1 MIPRG
6 PTNPTGP
13 SSGGAQVFTD
23 TADHEFIQRRLALT
37 YGIFCAI
44 VGGFL
49 VLSIVMTGI
58 LVPHRFW
65 ELNLS
70 LMRVLHV
77 TSVVMLGAA
86 VWFCR
91 GKLRSRSLLAAF
103 DLFGLFEI
111 MTLSSFIIAFAPAG
125 GRAELIGAVIFVF
138 TVTLRAAL
146 VPSPPKWTVL
156 VSAIAAIP
164 VPFGAH
170 FAAERDPTWQVEL
183 FPRAAAVVF
192 VSGWC
197 VAGTIA
203 AFAISRVVY
212 GLRAEVKSATRLGQ
226 YTLEDKI
233 GEGGMGEVYRA
244 RHALLRR
251 PTAVKLLSPERA
263 GAASV
268 KRFERE
274 VQLTSKL
281 THPNTIAIFDYG
293 HTRDGVFYYA
303 MELLDGL
310 SLHDL
315 CDEDGPQGSA
325 RVAHILAQVASALAE
340 AHDVGLIHR
349 DVKPAN
355 ILLCERG
362 GIPDFVKV
370 LDFGLVK
377 DSSEENADPAL
388 SSANAI
394 AGTPLY
400 MAPESITRPKGI
412 DARVDLYALGCV
424 GYWLLTARPP
434 FEGAS
439 LVEICSHHLHTT
451 PTPPSEVLGRPVDA
465 KLEALVLKCLAKSP
479 AERPASARVLADA
492 LREVTAALPWTET
505 EAREWWAARARKSP
519 AEKAPKRP
527 LDSAFDDTEKA
538 VAQP

>member
-1 MIPRG
+1 MIRQG
-6 PTNPTGP
+6 PTSP

-23 TADHEFIQRRLALT
+23 TADHAFIQQRLGIT

-44 VGGFL
+44 VFGFL
-49 VLSIVMTGI
+49 VISITMTG
-58 LVPHRFW
+58 LLLPARFV

-70 LMRVLHV
+70 PMRLTHV
-77 TSVVMLGAA
+77 VSVVLLGASA
-86 VWFCR
+86 WFCK
-91 GKLRSRSLLAAF
+91 GPLRPRWMLSAF
-103 DLFGLFEI
+103 DLFGMVEI
-111 MTLSSFIIAFAPAG
+111 MTLASFIIAFAPAG
-125 GRAELIGAVIFVF
+125 ARAELIGAVIFVF
-138 TVTLRAAL
+138 GVTLRAAL
-146 VPSPPKWTVL
+146 VPSPPKWTML
-156 VSAIAAIP
+156 VCALAAIP

-170 FAAERDPTWQVEL
+170 FCAARDPSWQTQL
-183 FPRAAAVVF
+183 FPREVAVVF
-192 VSGWC
+192 VVGWC
-197 VAGTIA
+197 IAGTIA
-203 AFAISRVVY
+203 ALAISRVVY

-251 PTAVKLLSPERA
+251 PTAIKLLAPDRA
-263 GAASV
+263 GGSASV

-303 MELLDGL
+303 MELLDGV

-315 CDEDGPQGSA
+315 CDEDGPQAPA

-340 AHDVGLIHR
+340 AHGIGLIHR

-377 DSSEENADPAL
+377 DSSGSDEHADPQL

-400 MAPESITRPKGI
+400 MAPESITKPKEV

-434 FEGAS
+434 FEGAN
-439 LVEICSHHLHTT
+439 LVEICSHHLHTP
-451 PTPPSEVLGRPVDA
+451 PTRPSRILGAPVDER
-465 KLEALVLKCLAKSP
+465 LEALLLKCLAKSP
-479 AERPASARVLADA
+479 AERPASAKVLADA
-492 LREVTAALPWTET
+492 LKELAVALPWTEE
-505 EAREWWAARARKSP
+505 EARAWWARRARKSP
-519 AEKAPKRP
+519 SEKAARSTR
-527 LDSAFDDTEKA
+527 DSAFDDTEKA
-538 VAQP
+538 FAQP